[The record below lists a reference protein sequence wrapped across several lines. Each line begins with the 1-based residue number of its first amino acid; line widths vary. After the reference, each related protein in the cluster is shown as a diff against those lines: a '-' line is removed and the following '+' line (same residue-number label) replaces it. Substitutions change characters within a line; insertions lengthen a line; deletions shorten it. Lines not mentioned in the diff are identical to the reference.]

1 MANELG
7 NPARRFHN
15 ERELFRFTGL
25 TSTEHSSGESVR
37 RGHISRQGA
46 ARIRALLVEAAW
58 QAVRVDPALR
68 LAFERLAARCG
79 KKRAI
84 VAMARKLIGRIRACF
99 KAGTLYECGVCQ

>member
-1 MANELG
+1 
-7 NPARRFHN
+7 
-15 ERELFRFTGL
+15 
-25 TSTEHSSGESVR
+25 VR
-37 RGHISRQGA
+37 A
-46 ARIRALLVEAAW
+46 
-58 QAVRVDPALR
+58 DPALK